1 MSGVQQGMAFGQY
14 PVVLAAPNLQVKVA
28 SVSTKSAGK
37 FELQPPTTASQVA
50 SGYIQPNVVLG
61 PGGLSACPSIGKYIQ
76 LSMLQWSTSPYANS
90 NLLKSPLVRID
101 TLSQADIISSNAT
114 FTPTLTSRG
123 SRSARY
129 PLYGV
134 PAYTIT
140 LQYSNPILF
149 NFSASGKRYATERGS
164 SNFSIPSCSLYNGVQ
179 FLPCQGCNISSY
191 TETNVSYTC
200 YDITQ
205 ICPTV
210 FSRRLSDMD
219 GGSVDLMSSAS
230 RGLANGFRGPESRIT
245 YSDDDSDDDS
255 YDDGDNEEVSY
266 RSIDDYGRQRY
277 SRSLETADDDGTT
290 GNPAPPAAY
299 GVLLQTIGAEI
310 SSVVTSNP
318 FSLKVKESTTIL
330 VFMGTLGGVIL
341 LMLLCLHRRDQVE
354 KVKKL
359 YVKNESDQIAK
370 RMLDEDIKRGRGGD
384 HGMIYQSHLLRF
396 QRSDR
401 EASGPMKFIRK
412 GAAACSPFAKK
423 KKVSDVVTYYSEKV
437 LDCDT
442 DDGSD
447 DSELGYAFDREYTPT
462 ATVTEFLHKLFPG
475 LGIFTKKN
483 TFFDVVAE
491 NHDYFRMFG
500 GSTMTQPRTIRF
512 LQLVTLVLVA
522 LFVDTIFFSIFY
534 PRGTIC
540 SVHTNKV
547 RIQNLQFQKLHFS
560 TLHCDNYVQSL
571 FPSSQSDDFL
581 SLASLSFSIRRPVST
596 IHPQYRLGDLD
607 ASGVWSHPPVHSDL
621 LQLTRYSLY

>member
-1 MSGVQQGMAFGQY
+1 VAGIQQGMAFGQF
-14 PVVLAAPNLQVKVA
+14 PVILAAPNLQVQVS
-28 SVSTKSAGK
+28 SVSTKKVGTY
-37 FELQPPTTASQVA
+37 ELQPPTTASQRA

-61 PGGLSACPSIGKYIQ
+61 PGGLSACPSIGKYVQ

-90 NLLKSPLVRID
+90 RLLKSPLVRID
-101 TLSQADIISSNAT
+101 TVSQADIISTNFSSTAS
-114 FTPTLTSRG
+114 LGRSTS
-123 SRSARY
+123 Y
-129 PLYGV
+129 PVNGM

-149 NFSASGKRYATERGS
+149 NFSASGKRFAAERGS
-164 SNFSIPSCSLYNGVQ
+164 SNFSIPSCSLYNGIQ
-179 FLPCQGCNISSY
+179 FLPCKGCNISSY

-200 YDITQ
+200 YDISQ

-210 FSRRLSDMD
+210 FFRRLSALD
-219 GGSVDLMSSAS
+219 GGTENYPSTGS
-230 RGLANGFRGPESRIT
+230 RGLSEVGSDN
-245 YSDDDSDDDS
+245 YSDNGDDDVDD
-255 YDDGDNEEVSY
+255 DDGNEVSG
-266 RSIDDYGRQRY
+266 RSGGY
-277 SRSLETADDDGTT
+277 SAPHLQSRLLQTADDDGTAGT
-290 GNPAPPAAY
+290 TAPPAAY
-299 GVLLQTIGAEI
+299 GVLLESIGAQI

-330 VFMGTLGGVIL
+330 VFMGTLGGVII
-341 LMLLCLHRRDQVE
+341 LMLIFLHRRDQVE

-359 YVKNESDQIAK
+359 YVNNESAQIAK
-370 RMLDEDIKRGRGGD
+370 RMLDEDIKMGRGGD
-384 HGMIYQSHLLRF
+384 HGMTYQSHLLRF

-401 EASGPMKFIRK
+401 ESSGAMKLIRR
-412 GAAACSPFAKK
+412 GAAAVSPYAKK
-423 KKVSDVVTYYSEKV
+423 KRVSMVKIYSEKV

-447 DSELGYAFDREYTPT
+447 DSEKAYAYDREYTPT

-522 LFVDTIFFSIFY
+522 LFVDTIFFGLFY
-534 PRGTIC
+534 PRGAIC
-540 SVHTNKV
+540 SVHKTKV
-547 RIQNLQFQKLHFS
+547 RNQEL
-560 TLHCDNYVQSL
+560 
-571 FPSSQSDDFL
+571 
-581 SLASLSFSIRRPVST
+581 
-596 IHPQYRLGDLD
+596 
-607 ASGVWSHPPVHSDL
+607 
-621 LQLTRYSLY
+621 